1 ELCESTTARVF
12 VGGDAADLPR
22 SVADALGS
30 GKRAALGIDQWLRE
44 RAGEQ
49 IEPLD
54 IAALRFGSSGNISI
68 ARKRGTDPLHRAA
81 PVNEVVGFDDMNPA
95 HFEPAARNED
105 RFHSAG
111 DITAAFG
118 EVNFGLSDRQV
129 ASEVA
134 RCMNCGV
141 CNRCELCLIFCPD
154 MAIHR
159 REDGEGFEIDLRYC
173 KGCGLCAAECPR
185 GAMAMSREES

>member
-1 ELCESTTARVF
+1 VE
-12 VGGDAADLPR
+12 
-22 SVADALGS
+22 
-30 GKRAALGIDQWLRE
+30 
-44 RAGEQ
+44 
-49 IEPLD
+49 
-54 IAALRFGSSGNISI
+54 
-68 ARKRGTDPLHRAA
+68 
-81 PVNEVVGFDDMNPA
+81 FDGMNPA

-105 RFHSAG
+105 HFHSAG
-111 DITAAFG
+111 DISASFG
-118 EVNFGLSDRQV
+118 EVNFGLSDREMS
-129 ASEVA
+129 AEVE

-154 MAIHR
+154 MAIQR